1 MNSIP
6 MIELQIVIRLLV
18 SLPVDYV
25 ERTINENNSRKE
37 SVGYVLHF
45 CGEEKN
51 TAPVQSKFQN
61 LSCIL

>member
-6 MIELQIVIRLLV
+6 MMGLQIVIRLLV

>member
-6 MIELQIVIRLLV
+6 MMELQIVIRLLV

-25 ERTINENNSRKE
+25 ERTINENNSHRE
-37 SVGYVLHF
+37 SFGYVLHF

-51 TAPVQSKFQN
+51 TALVQSKFQN
-61 LSCIL
+61 PSCIL

>member
-6 MIELQIVIRLLV
+6 MMELQIVIRLLV

-51 TAPVQSKFQN
+51 TALVQSKFQN
-61 LSCIL
+61 SSYIL